1 MLDPDA
7 LLPNADALLVAL
19 ILAPS
24 TFSRNKFF
32 EMFQQE
38 QHRMARRRAQ
48 LVRSVIKDLTEPW
61 PHPGEI
67 PGRPSAV
74 VVEEVMHESSFTLT
88 YVVEELGY
96 RRSVMLTHL
105 EAAALR
111 YALERAG
118 VGKASASE
126 KALVDL
132 NLAKLNELEPA
143 PEGR

>member
-1 MLDPDA
+1 MLDSET
-7 LLPNADALLVAL
+7 LFPNSDALLVAL

-38 QHRMARRRAQ
+38 PLKMARRRAQ

-67 PGRPSAV
+67 PGHPSAV
-74 VVEEVMHESSFTLT
+74 VVEEVMHENDFTLT

-96 RRSVMLTHL
+96 RRSVLLTHL

-118 VGKASASE
+118 AGKASASE

-132 NLAKLNELEPA
+132 NLAKLHELEPA
-143 PEGR
+143 QEDS